1 MPQSGWDDPTEQ
13 VGPTPGS
20 TGVVQSAVAGQP
32 IPLDGTEP
40 LDGAEP
46 SPAAPPV
53 PEQAGPGQP
62 RSAGRPAAGL
72 SQPGSGR
79 PPSGPL
85 DQPALNNHSP
95 DQPVPGE
102 HSLGQAGVDQPG
114 PSQPA
119 QGQPVQGQP
128 GASQPAPDQFGP
140 GHPVPRPEPS
150 AGEPG
155 SGPGPG
161 QPDFGPGAAEPGF
174 GRGPGEPGFGPAPGE
189 PGAGQSGWGQLSY
202 GGEPLA
208 APGQP
213 LPPAGWRPLPPAP
226 RRPSWQP
233 TRSEIRAG
241 LLAILLL
248 AVLGAGVAVLWWQVA
263 PRLGFRVVTPG
274 NPEPV
279 AAEQEQFFATDGW
292 YMLLTLLVGILA
304 TVLGW
309 RVKALRGPA
318 GLVALT
324 AGSLLG
330 AVITWRGGL
339 LLGPAP
345 TEAQLQIVGKVVYP
359 ALRLRATA
367 ALMVEPLAV
376 VGTYL
381 LLVAFSA
388 RPDLGRPD
396 GDGPPP
402 LPPPY

>member
-20 TGVVQSAVAGQP
+20 TGVVRSAVAGQP
-32 IPLDGTEP
+32 VPLDGTEP
-40 LDGAEP
+40 LDGTGPLDGSHP
-46 SPAAPPV
+46 SAAGPLV
-53 PEQAGPGQP
+53 PDQAGPGLP
-62 RSAGRPAAGL
+62 RSAGRPAA
-72 SQPGSGR
+72 
-79 PPSGPL
+79 
-85 DQPALNNHSP
+85 
-95 DQPVPGE
+95 E
-102 HSLGQAGVDQPG
+102 
-114 PSQPA
+114 
-119 QGQPVQGQP
+119 GQP
-128 GASQPAPDQFGP
+128 GASGPAPDQVDP
-140 GHPVPRPEPS
+140 APVPEPS

-155 SGPGPG
+155 L
-161 QPDFGPGAAEPGF
+161 GPGAAQPGAAQ
-174 GRGPGEPGFGPAPGE
+174 PGAVQPGAVG
-189 PGAGQSGWGQLSY
+189 PGAGQSEWGQLAY
-202 GGEPLA
+202 GGGPLV

-248 AVLGAGVAVLWWQVA
+248 AVVGAGVAVLWWQVA

-279 AAEQEQFFATDGW
+279 TAEQEQFFATDGW
-292 YMLLTLLVGILA
+292 YMLLTLVVGILA

-309 RVKALRGPA
+309 RVKALRGPV
-318 GLVALT
+318 GLVAL
-324 AGSLLG
+324 AVGSLLG

-345 TEAQLQIVGKVVYP
+345 TEAQLQIMGKVVYP

-381 LLVAFSA
+381 LLVGFSA

-402 LPPPY
+402 LPSPY